1 MLEGAE
7 NFHNELITW
16 VPLEGGAEGPFPMDS
31 LVTLDTYYLCMRLN
45 VCILPMY
52 EAKCAHITY
61 IWG

>member
-31 LVTLDTYYLCMRLN
+31 LVTLVILLN
-45 VCILPMY
+45 YFINISGFILI
-52 EAKCAHITY
+52 HI
-61 IWG
+61 ILVH